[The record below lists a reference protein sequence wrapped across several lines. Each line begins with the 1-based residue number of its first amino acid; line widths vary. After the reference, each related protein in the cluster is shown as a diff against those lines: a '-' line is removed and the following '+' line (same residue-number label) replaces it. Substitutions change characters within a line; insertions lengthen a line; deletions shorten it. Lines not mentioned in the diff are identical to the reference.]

1 MQGVAGWEGGVNQG
15 KELLANPTLH
25 IEGEGWVEP
34 GLWLFPILPPGW
46 IIRQTELVLMLGTFV
61 FPLHVLLFLFGLA
74 HVHLDLFQALLAE
87 L

>member
-34 GLWLFPILPPGW
+34 GLWLSSIFPSGW
-46 IIRQTELVLMLGTFV
+46 YEIYHYYYYVSIV
-61 FPLHVLLFLFGLA
+61 
-74 HVHLDLFQALLAE
+74 LDLRQ
-87 L
+87 